1 MYVQI
6 RTTLPSWPYSTR
18 AISGACNS
26 GGGLFDPPSN
36 FKTTKAIDMKLWPKV
51 DNYKKFQFELFLE
64 NFILLFVSYDVI
76 KFKTIE
82 NNGIFNK
89 FIF

>member
-1 MYVQI
+1 
-6 RTTLPSWPYSTR
+6 
-18 AISGACNS
+18 
-26 GGGLFDPPSN
+26 
-36 FKTTKAIDMKLWPKV
+36 MKLWPKV
-51 DNYKKFQFELFLE
+51 DDYKKFQFELFLE

-82 NNGIFNK
+82 NNGIINK